1 MIRSMTGYGG
11 AKGVVEGLNVTVEL
25 KSVNNRYLDIAVR
38 MPRNF
43 LFAEDAVKS
52 TIQQHV
58 SRGKLD
64 VFVTIDSSQ
73 AADTVLRVNEP
84 LLRAY
89 IDTLNT
95 LAVRYD
101 LKNDMSLMSLMRFP
115 DILSVEK
122 AEADQDK
129 IRAGLVALTQQALAD
144 YDQMRE
150 REGAKLRA
158 DVEEKLARIE
168 SLVTNVEAAAPE
180 TAAAYEARLRQKL
193 EAALA
198 VKNDILS
205 SIYDMPTYTVDQIAT
220 EYLEYAEKIRAHVV
234 DCTRLLNDALRSGK
248 KILFEGAQATQ
259 LDIDHGTYPF
269 VTSSNCTAG
278 GAMTGTG
285 VGPTNVQKVLG
296 IAKAYLTRVGS
307 GPFPT
312 ELFDDYG
319 ATLGEAGHEYGVTT
333 GRKRRCGWFDAVVAR
348 YAVDVNGLTD
358 IALTK
363 LDVLGAVDRI
373 KICTAYEADGQTYDY
388 VPSQQTAFHHAKPIY
403 EEMPSWKCDISGC
416 RTYDELP
423 QEAKD
428 YVERLEELVGCRI
441 SIVTVGPDRDQ
452 TIMRGWE

>member
-158 DVEEKLARIE
+158 D
-168 SLVTNVEAAAPE
+168 
-180 TAAAYEARLRQKL
+180 EARLRQKL
-193 EAALA
+193 EAVLA
-198 VKNDILS
+198 AADIDES
-205 SIYDMPTYTVDQIAT
+205 RIIAEAAIYADHVAVDEETVRLRSHIAQLRQM
-220 EYLEYAEKIRAHVV
+220 LESGSPVGRKADFLIQEFNREANTIGSKCQNADIAKVVVDLKSEIEKIREQIQ
-234 DCTRLLNDALRSGK
+234 N
-248 KILFEGAQATQ
+248 IE
-259 LDIDHGTYPF
+259 
-269 VTSSNCTAG
+269 
-278 GAMTGTG
+278 
-285 VGPTNVQKVLG
+285 
-296 IAKAYLTRVGS
+296 
-307 GPFPT
+307 
-312 ELFDDYG
+312 
-319 ATLGEAGHEYGVTT
+319 
-333 GRKRRCGWFDAVVAR
+333 
-348 YAVDVNGLTD
+348 
-358 IALTK
+358 
-363 LDVLGAVDRI
+363 
-373 KICTAYEADGQTYDY
+373 
-388 VPSQQTAFHHAKPIY
+388 
-403 EEMPSWKCDISGC
+403 
-416 RTYDELP
+416 
-423 QEAKD
+423 
-428 YVERLEELVGCRI
+428 
-441 SIVTVGPDRDQ
+441 
-452 TIMRGWE
+452 